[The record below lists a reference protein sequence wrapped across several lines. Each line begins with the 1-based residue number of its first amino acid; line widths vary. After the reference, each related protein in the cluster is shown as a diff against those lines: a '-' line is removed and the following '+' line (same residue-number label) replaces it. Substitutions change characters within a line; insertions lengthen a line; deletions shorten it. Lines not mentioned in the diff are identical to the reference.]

1 MGWPGPMTH
10 RQFLVWQ
17 VWLRLE
23 WDKPSRSDAY
33 AMQVAAEVRRVL
45 HNKPRTVQLKDFVLK
60 LENRVATATVSA
72 APGLSKKELVTA
84 FAKAKW
90 GQMMGLPG
98 AVFTP
103 SPTIPQEDSEG

>member
-17 VWLRLE
+17 VWLRME
-23 WDKPSRSDAY
+23 WDRPSRSDAY
-33 AMQVAAEVRRVL
+33 AMQTAAEVRRVL
-45 HNKPRTVQLKDFVLK
+45 HSKPRTVQLKDFMLK
-60 LENRVATATVSA
+60 LEKGQAAATGQPPS
-72 APGLSKKELVTA
+72 GLSKRELVTT

-90 GQMMGLPG
+90 GQILTMPG

-103 SPTIPQEDSEG
+103 APAIPQESGEE